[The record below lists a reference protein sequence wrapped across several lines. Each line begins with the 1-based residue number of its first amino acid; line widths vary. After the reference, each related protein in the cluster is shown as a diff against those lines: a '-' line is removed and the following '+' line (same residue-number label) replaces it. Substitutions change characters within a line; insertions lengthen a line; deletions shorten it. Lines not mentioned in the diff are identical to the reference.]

1 MPIKV
6 TRRALASA
14 AVVAVMLLA
23 GCGQPADAP
32 AGAGTTPGAANPLLG
47 TPNPAQGSPVTIGL
61 FNAEGSQLVDQP
73 AVGDAAEAAVAYAN
87 EYLGGLG
94 GHRIEVQRC
103 ADLYTVE
110 SSQACADQFVRAGV
124 AAVVVGQPTNA
135 DAIVPTVL
143 AASIP
148 WVGST
153 PISAS
158 ETQSRETFFLGA
170 GFVGTLAGWAQ
181 YAKDVG
187 YASVTMYGIDSP
199 TFTAAIDALGRPLF
213 DKVGIALNLVLL
225 PVGGGGDT
233 AAIVEDSL
241 SDNPDAVAV
250 LTDTGACNS
259 VLTALHT
266 ARARQPRLITSAC
279 VEQEA
284 IDTVGEAVI
293 DNAVVFNVGNPSGT
307 NPESELYRQIMDQ
320 YAAGVDQSGIT
331 LTGYLAMLGF
341 IRAVNAGGLP
351 ADGEITPQAVTDALR
366 QARDVPRPVG
376 DSGTFSCDRSAL
388 TTPALQAT
396 ICTSELLYT
405 TYTGGV
411 PGRYGKIDVA
421 DLVNG

>member
-1 MPIKV
+1 M
-6 TRRALASA
+6 ALVAVA
-14 AVVAVMLLA
+14 AVALVAA
-23 GCGQPADAP
+23 CGQPGEAP
-32 AGAGTTPGAANPLLG
+32 AGNAAAAQPTPNPLLG
-47 TPNPAQGSPVTIGL
+47 PPNPAQGSTVRIGL
-61 FNAEGSQLVDQP
+61 FNAEGSELVDQP

-87 EYLGGLG
+87 DYLGGLG
-94 GHRIEVQRC
+94 GHKIEVARC
-103 ADLYTVE
+103 ADLYSVD
-110 SSQACADQFVRAGV
+110 SSRACADRFVREGV

-135 DAIVPTVL
+135 DAIVPTIL
-143 AASIP
+143 DAGIP

-158 ETQSRETFFLGA
+158 ETGSPDTFFLGA

-187 YASVTMYGIDSP
+187 YTSVTMYGIDSP

-213 DKVGIALNLVLL
+213 DKVGVSLKLVLL

-233 AAIVEDSL
+233 ASLVEDSL

-250 LTDTGACNS
+250 LTDTGSCSS
-259 VLTALHT
+259 VLTALH
-266 ARARQPRLITSAC
+266 ASQASQPRLITSAC
-279 VEQEA
+279 VEQDA
-284 IDTVGEAVI
+284 IDAVGAEVI

-307 NPESELYRQIMDQ
+307 NPESQLYRYIMDQ
-320 YAAGVDQSGIT
+320 YAADVDQSGIT

-351 ADGEITPQAVTDALR
+351 ADGEVTPQNVTDALR
-366 QARDVPRPVG
+366 GARDVPRPVG

-388 TTPALQAT
+388 STPALKST

-405 TYTGGV
+405 TYTGGA

-421 DLVNG
+421 ALVNS

>member
-1 MPIKV
+1 MPKKG
-6 TRRALASA
+6 TRRVTSLVA
-14 AVVAVMLLA
+14 AAAITLLA
-23 GCGQPADAP
+23 GCGQAGDAP
-32 AGAGTTPGAANPLLG
+32 AGAGTAQPANPLLG

-94 GHRIEVQRC
+94 GHRIEVERC

-110 SSQACADQFVRAGV
+110 SSKACADHFVRAGV

-135 DAIVPTVL
+135 DAIVPTVVD
-143 AASIP
+143 AGIP

-158 ETQSRETFFLGA
+158 ETTSPDTFFLGA
-170 GFVGTLAGWAQ
+170 GFIGTLAGWAQ
-181 YAKDVG
+181 YAEDVG
-187 YASVTMYGIDSP
+187 YSSVTMYGVDSP

-233 AAIVEDSL
+233 ASIVEDSL

-266 ARARQPRLITSAC
+266 AGAQQPRLITSAC

-293 DNAVVFNVGNPSGT
+293 NNTVVFNVGNPSGT
-307 NPESELYRQIMDQ
+307 NPESALYRQIMDQ

-351 ADGEITPQAVTDALR
+351 ADGDITPRAVTDALR

-388 TTPALQAT
+388 TTPALRAT

-421 DLVNG
+421 ALVNG